1 MTILETLEMC
11 QAVQLSGSCQR
22 IVSHSEGSQNLV
34 TLPGRC

>member
-11 QAVQLSGSCQR
+11 QAVQLSGSCQK
-22 IVSHSEGSQNLV
+22 IVSQNLV